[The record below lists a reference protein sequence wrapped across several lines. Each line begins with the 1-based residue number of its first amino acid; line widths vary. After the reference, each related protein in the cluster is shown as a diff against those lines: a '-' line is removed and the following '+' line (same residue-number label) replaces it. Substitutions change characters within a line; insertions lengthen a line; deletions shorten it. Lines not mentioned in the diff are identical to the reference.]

1 MVTVHYFY
9 DPMCGWC
16 YGATPLIES
25 IANSDQFKLKL
36 HPGGMLSAKT
46 IEPPFRQHIL
56 ESDRQIKQLTGA
68 QFGDNYVKRVASSKE
83 LVMDSYLPTRAI
95 LIANSLKKSPFV
107 MLKAIQ
113 KAHYLDGKS
122 VNQMTTL
129 NAIATQINLDPELWK
144 IEIAAI
150 DRIEERAIE
159 NSHKL
164 MNQLGV
170 RGYPTLI
177 LENKGRFLKL
187 PHAEY
192 YGRQQEWQAYL
203 ERLV

>member
-1 MVTVHYFY
+1 MVTIHYFY
-9 DPMCGWC
+9 DPLCGWC

-25 IANSDQFKLKL
+25 IANSDKFKLKL
-36 HPGGMLSAKT
+36 HPGGMLSAKM

-56 ESDRQIKQLTGA
+56 ESDQQIKQLTGA
-68 QFGDNYVKRVASSKE
+68 QFGHNYVKRVASSEE
-83 LVMDSYLPTRAI
+83 LVLDSYLPIRAI
-95 LIANSLKKSPFV
+95 LTANSLKGSSFV

-122 VNQMTTL
+122 VNQITTL
-129 NAIATQINLDPELWK
+129 SAIAAQINLDPELWK
-144 IEIAAI
+144 IEMDAI
-150 DRIEERAIE
+150 DRIEECAIK
-159 NSHKL
+159 NSHRL

-170 RGYPTLI
+170 GGYPTLI

-192 YGRQQEWQAYL
+192 YGRKQEWKAYL